1 MAAAEQI
8 PRLRLGM
15 TLTLYSDF
23 QNACAPDAVLFQRLQ
38 RVVSLIERKN
48 LHFGMNGD
56 RRGDLHEIATVLSR
70 VVGHAANAALLID
83 EVIREGR
90 DRAHVNSA

>member
-23 QNACAPDAVLFQRLQ
+23 QNARAPDAVVFQRLE
-38 RVVSLIERKN
+38 RLVCLIEREN
-48 LHFGMNGD
+48 LHFGVDGD
-56 RRGDLHEIATVLSR
+56 RRGDLHEITTVLSR
-70 VVGHAANAALLID
+70 VVGHAANGALLID
-83 EVIREGR
+83 EVVGEGR
-90 DRAHVNSA
+90 DGAHVNSA